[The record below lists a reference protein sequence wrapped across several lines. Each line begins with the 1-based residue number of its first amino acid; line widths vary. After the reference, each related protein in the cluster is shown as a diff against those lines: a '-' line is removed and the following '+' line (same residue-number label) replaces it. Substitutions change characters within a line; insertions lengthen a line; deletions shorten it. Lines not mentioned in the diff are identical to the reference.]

1 MISDAVGGETSG
13 SEQVTRVGTDTEA
26 RKQVMSPIVENFVAL
41 QADFQKQLAALRQL
55 TDNWQ
60 HEKDPLNT
68 LGNKPDNLYQVN
80 NDDRTVLIDK
90 NLVPRDAQDVANT
103 VKTMENEGSMKRANE
118 DETKLTTQNTDTP
131 IDKHDKNNNSAIRNL
146 IGDKQ
151 VEKLEEDAN
160 DKTIKDEISRDDKN
174 NISYEIRDAHQTE
187 TMMMIKNTISPIVS
201 EDHDKSINNSNNNNT
216 MNLIEKEVCNQAENS
231 WQNDRSD
238 REQKEISTIDR
249 NIKGEESKENKKE
262 ESVSSPG
269 IEKESSYTAMGETN
283 DITRSKENVKK
294 TVKMSSKVAQEKGE
308 EPIGSRIKESETT
321 SRKSSDPGQSGVE
334 IDKASS
340 PFSKKNEPPSQKA
353 SSDLHQRPLQ
363 VDKDSSLVEIPS
375 IPLPCNVSDHGLP
388 ESISPMLE
396 ESTRDQPQID
406 GIERPDLINETVE
419 QAGLDLSQRE
429 AQISAELIKVVE
441 NSSEEKNERISGNI
455 EMASKETNE
464 SNKLKRGEKDTQKAE
479 SNNVIGGS
487 RSTII
492 TTVENGFT
500 DQSFETV
507 LPEAPQ
513 KGKETQ
519 VEALLSAM
527 KSLPEQLLGPFI
539 SAMQMLS
546 SKKSSVVDA
555 GILDSESRKN
565 QNSSPLRTS
574 IDGGSI
580 EDESAPR
587 SVENSGKLVTEIGE
601 TTAADIEKLQEI
613 ETVRRN
619 EKNDNNV
626 KLTNVEGG
634 GMEAEFNRNRVP
646 EEEKL
651 LLNEG
656 ITETSM
662 EHVSSQKRSP
672 EIAVDDTNTSEKASN
687 SEHSQRS
694 INEIS
699 SIDSRASS
707 LDIENSSH
715 KYHLSNSE
723 IHTRN
728 PSIDDER
735 SSSKE
740 TDNSNG
746 TRSSLNNA
754 SLKNESL
761 IIDSPIRL
769 NEAIG
774 AQPLSSETS
783 SSFVRDSGTSVSES
797 SDMQMRST
805 AIGARAGDDNR
816 VKLIDASLVADNRP
830 SAESATILGRKSL
843 DNNHTNS
850 IRTDALPLV
859 STLEESPNLVDSRVS
874 VGPALKKTLIDPQ
887 KISEEPDNLIKNVS
901 QNCENIR
908 HEILKEVARKEIPEE
923 ARSVSLD
930 SSKDLEIA
938 QEISVDSK
946 IVVTPIDSKVDGIP
960 PDTESSVSNIS
971 MDSNI
976 VTREESENLKI
987 SIQPVPENSKITSN
1001 NTSLNSKTT
1010 ISEIISTEIS
1020 ADSKIIV
1027 KEISRTLTREI
1038 PSDSD
1043 IHKDSKITISET
1055 SRDSRSIPNEVLEDS
1070 KILYSE
1076 DPPDLKI
1083 AIPEKNSD
1091 ISKNLEIV
1099 SETSNNSKSLPSEI
1113 SEDLKIYTQED
1124 SSDLKLTVEK
1134 NPDISTNSNISNDSK
1149 SVPNEIPKDSK
1160 IVIQEDSKDC
1170 QVPIHKSSSY
1180 LNIIPEENSKTTS
1193 PDTFEE
1199 SDNGHKASQESK
1211 TPEILNKPTTIV
1223 HETSEN
1229 ALHVSEKVEQPI
1241 SVACHVPND
1250 KIDTSPLTS
1259 ASKSVDSKEET
1270 SKQISIRSKPEDNTA
1285 SPSPAK
1291 INDIEKDTS
1300 LLLLETKTGIE
1311 IQDNSNKSIRRI
1323 DSELGKNNGE
1333 IRSVLSPSTSGNVD
1347 ANKPSEL
1354 LANIESTIIT
1364 TSSDPSISG
1373 SSSSPLTLNGSA
1385 VNEPNSTDT
1394 NDIPGRFVA
1403 PNNVPDI
1410 SRNASNSIE
1419 GSTGIESNL
1428 NETYFA
1434 DNVPG
1439 TLNESSRDDKS
1450 TEKDSNNNAAHLYPP
1465 TWNEI
1470 GGNGIEIKRKENP
1483 EIYVVSDTSTICE
1496 DSSVN
1501 LTGFD
1506 SGIDSSQGIV
1516 ACSKVNSINDA
1527 HTGAADVIEIK
1538 ISEYPMIAVND
1549 CAPIKVVES
1558 RSEGEPIE
1566 GSRKLRTE
1574 SETREI
1580 VTISG
1585 ESAVDVENN
1594 ETDANEVD
1602 KAVTSRGMVKER
1614 SKSPAKKIGR
1624 RRSPVKVVKKPTG
1637 IPRRNF
1643 GKVSPKGATM
1653 AKAKETAAEITR
1665 RSTSSNQKSSRKSPP
1680 KTITKI
1686 AKNISSN
1693 EVTNKT
1699 RSLPPQRQK
1708 QILKNLKAPT
1718 EKMVTEKRSTIM
1730 NTLSKGCE
1738 QIKRSIMPAPLATD
1752 RSNEVADEKN
1762 LKGKNTLKCSFLSRI
1777 PVFTARRRL
1786 PPQTGETSWQSWRT
1800 VSGDGLTRAS
1810 TKPSITQQASRKSSS
1825 AGNSSKIGAGQKMD
1839 SDKVEGNLNGGKTV
1853 VVKTE
1858 AARTRTSGDEK
1869 GTGEKTKPAMVSE
1882 KNDKEVVVIEST
1894 KGDPMVSE
1902 EVDLNDT
1909 TSSEEYELEEVS
1921 DNETSASDLESV
1933 TESECISEKEQSD
1946 RTLDSTEEL
1955 TDAEIMLQETIN
1967 AIKAKI
1973 SDSEFE
1979 DSENEYITDNES
1991 QEDSNE
1997 DHVRDSFSEEEEEQL
2012 EKNKK
2017 IDDENSDNAS
2027 SEEDDTLRDDNVD
2040 LKNQQLERTNKLHD
2054 NTKNVSKKN
2063 IISKTCSI
2071 KKSAVFIKNDT
2082 NIVKDKSAKLS
2093 EKLEIN
2099 KSGKNEQN
2107 KIDLKTEIVKMK
2119 RSNDKRTKV
2128 NRRASTGCGRGV
2140 DQGGTLKK
2148 RFSLVASCIHRF
2160 EGEEKTEREYVESRS
2175 GNAKTGVS
2183 PKTERE
2189 VSRRQLSESLVDFVG
2204 PYC

>member
-1 MISDAVGGETSG
+1 MVSDAVGGETSG

-103 VKTMENEGSMKRANE
+103 VKTMENEGSMIRDNQ
-118 DETKLTTQNTDTP
+118 DETKLTIQNTDTP
-131 IDKHDKNNNSAIRNL
+131 IEKHDKNNDSAIRNL
-146 IGDKQ
+146 IGDKLG
-151 VEKLEEDAN
+151 VENLEEDTN
-160 DKTIKDEISRDDKN
+160 EKTIEGEISRDDKN
-174 NISYEIRDAHQTE
+174 NSSYEIRDARQITE
-187 TMMMIKNTISPIVS
+187 TMTMIENIISPNVT
-201 EDHDKSINNSNNNNT
+201 EDKSINNPNNNDT
-216 MNLIEKEVCNQAENS
+216 MSLIEKEVSNQVESS
-231 WQNDRSD
+231 WQNDRS
-238 REQKEISTIDR
+238 EQKEISIIDR
-249 NIKGEESKENKKE
+249 GIKGEESKENKKE

-269 IEKESSYTAMGETN
+269 IEKESSYTETN
-283 DITRSKENVKK
+283 DVTRSKENVKE

-340 PFSKKNEPPSQKA
+340 KKNEPPPSQKA

-363 VDKDSSLVEIPS
+363 VDKDSPLMEIPS

-388 ESISPMLE
+388 KSISPMLE
-396 ESTRDQPQID
+396 ESARDQPQID

-419 QAGLDLSQRE
+419 QAGSGLSQRE
-429 AQISAELIKVVE
+429 ATISAELIKAVE
-441 NSSEEKNERISGNI
+441 NSSEGRNERISGNI
-455 EMASKETNE
+455 ETAGKETNR
-464 SNKLKRGEKDTQKAE
+464 LKRGEKDTKAG
-479 SNNVIGGS
+479 SSNVIGGS

-492 TTVENGFT
+492 TTVENGFA

-507 LPEAPQ
+507 LPEARQ
-513 KGKETQ
+513 KGKESQ

-527 KSLPEQLLGPFI
+527 RSLPEQLLGPFV

-555 GILDSESRKN
+555 GVLDYESRKD
-565 QNSSPLRTS
+565 QNSSPLPTS
-574 IDGGSI
+574 IDRGSI

-587 SVENSGKLVTEIGE
+587 SVENSRKLVTEVGE

-619 EKNDNNV
+619 GRNDNNV
-626 KLTNVEGG
+626 KLTNVEGV
-634 GMEAEFNRNRVP
+634 GMEVEFNRNRIP

-651 LLNEG
+651 LANERR
-656 ITETSM
+656 TETSI

-687 SEHSQRS
+687 SEHIQRS
-694 INEIS
+694 MNEVS

-715 KYHLSNSE
+715 KYHISDSE

-728 PSIDDER
+728 DPSTIGGER

-740 TDNSNG
+740 TDNSND
-746 TRSSLNNA
+746 TRLNNA

-761 IIDSPIRL
+761 TTDSPIRP

-774 AQPLSSETS
+774 AQSLSSETS

-797 SDMQMRST
+797 SDMQMSST
-805 AIGARAGDDNR
+805 TIGVRAGDDNR

-830 SAESATILGRKSL
+830 SAESETILGRKSL
-843 DNNHTNS
+843 DNHTNS
-850 IRTDALPLV
+850 TRTDLPPKV
-859 STLEESPNLVDSRVS
+859 STLEENPNLIDSRVS
-874 VGPALKKTLIDPQ
+874 VGPALKNSPIDRQ

-901 QNCENIR
+901 QDCGNIR
-908 HEILKEVARKEIPEE
+908 REILKEVARKETDEGP
-923 ARSVSLD
+923 RSVSPD

-946 IVVTPIDSKVDGIP
+946 IVVTPINSKVDGIR
-960 PDTESSVSNIS
+960 PDIESSAPNIS
-971 MDSNI
+971 TDSNI
-976 VTREESENLKI
+976 VTREESENLEI
-987 SIQPVPENSKITSN
+987 SIQPVPDNSKITSN
-1001 NTSLNSKTT
+1001 IPLDSKTT

-1027 KEISRTLTREI
+1027 EEISKTLTREI

-1043 IHKDSKITISET
+1043 SIPKDSKITISET
-1055 SRDSRSIPNEVLEDS
+1055 SRDSRSIPNEVVEDS

-1076 DPPDLKI
+1076 DSSDLKI
-1083 AIPEKNSD
+1083 TILEKNSD
-1091 ISKNLEIV
+1091 ISKNLEV
-1099 SETSNNSKSLPSEI
+1099 SVTSNDSKSFPNQI
-1113 SEDLKIYTQED
+1113 SQDLKIYTQED
-1124 SSDLKLTVEK
+1124 SSDLKLTIVEK
-1134 NPDISTNSNISNDSK
+1134 NPDICTDSNISNDSK
-1149 SVPNEIPKDSK
+1149 SVPNEVPKDSK
-1160 IVIQEDSKDC
+1160 IVIQQVSKDC
-1170 QVPIHKSSSY
+1170 QIPIHKSSPD
-1180 LNIIPEENSKTTS
+1180 LNIVPEENSKTTL
-1193 PDTFEE
+1193 PATFEE
-1199 SDNGHKASQESK
+1199 SHKPSQECK

-1250 KIDTSPLTS
+1250 KIDTPPLTC
-1259 ASKSVDSKEET
+1259 ASKSVDSKEKT
-1270 SKQISIRSKPEDNTA
+1270 SKQINIRSKPEPEDNIA
-1285 SPSPAK
+1285 SPLE
-1291 INDIEKDTS
+1291 INENIEKDTS
-1300 LLLLETKTGIE
+1300 LLLPETKTDTE
-1311 IQDNSNKSIRRI
+1311 IQDNSNKSIKRI
-1323 DSELGKNNGE
+1323 DVSKLEKNNSRE
-1333 IRSVLSPSTSGNVD
+1333 IRPPSTSGKVD
-1347 ANKPSEL
+1347 ASEPSEPI
-1354 LANIESTIIT
+1354 ANTESTIT
-1364 TSSDPSISG
+1364 TISSDPSI
-1373 SSSSPLTLNGSA
+1373 SSSSPLTLYGSV

-1394 NDIPGRFVA
+1394 GDIPGRFVA

-1410 SRNASNSIE
+1410 SHNASNSS
-1419 GSTGIESNL
+1419 GVESNL

-1434 DNVPG
+1434 GNVPG
-1439 TLNESSRDDKS
+1439 TLKESSRDDDKS
-1450 TEKDSNNNAAHLYPP
+1450 TEKDSNNNAARLYPP

-1483 EIYVVSDTSTICE
+1483 GMHAVSDTSTIRE
-1496 DSSVN
+1496 DS
-1501 LTGFD
+1501 
-1506 SGIDSSQGIV
+1506 SGIDSSRGIV
-1516 ACSKVNSINDA
+1516 ACSNVNDA

-1558 RSEGEPIE
+1558 RSEGESIK

-1574 SETREI
+1574 SEI

-1585 ESAVDVENN
+1585 ESAVVVENN

-1602 KAVTSRGMVKER
+1602 KAVTSRGTVKER

-1665 RSTSSNQKSSRKSPP
+1665 RSTPSNQKLPRKSPP
-1680 KTITKI
+1680 KIITPRI

-1693 EVTNKT
+1693 EVKTSKT
-1699 RSLPPQRQK
+1699 RSLITSPKQK
-1708 QILKNLKAPT
+1708 EILKSVKPPT
-1718 EKMVTEKRSTIM
+1718 EKVVTEKRSTIM

-1738 QIKRSIMPAPLATD
+1738 QIKRSIISPAKLD
-1752 RSNEVADEKN
+1752 KSNEVADEKN
-1762 LKGKNTLKCSFLSRI
+1762 VKGKNTLKCSFLSRI
-1777 PVFTARRRL
+1777 PVFTASRRL
-1786 PPQTGETSWQSWRT
+1786 PRQTGETSWQSWRT
-1800 VSGDGLTRAS
+1800 VSGDGLNRAS
-1810 TKPSITQQASRKSSS
+1810 TKPSITQQAWRKSSS

-1853 VVKTE
+1853 AVKTE

-1869 GTGEKTKPAMVSE
+1869 GTGEKTKAAIVSE
-1882 KNDKEVVVIEST
+1882 KNDKEVVVIESAT

-1921 DNETSASDLESV
+1921 DNEISASDLVDSID
-1933 TESECISEKEQSD
+1933 ESECISEKEQSD
-1946 RTLDSTEEL
+1946 RTLDSAEEL

-1973 SDSEFE
+1973 SDSEFD

-1997 DHVRDSFSEEEEEQL
+1997 YRVRDCSSEEEEEQL
-2012 EKNKK
+2012 EIDKK
-2017 IDDENSDNAS
+2017 IDDEISDDTS

-2040 LKNQQLERTNKLHD
+2040 QKNQLLQRTNKLHD
-2054 NTKNVSKKN
+2054 DTKNVSKKD
-2063 IISKTCSI
+2063 IISKTCST
-2071 KKSAVFIKNDT
+2071 KKSAVFVKKDA
-2082 NIVKDKSAKLS
+2082 NIVKDKSVKLS

-2099 KSGKNEQN
+2099 KSGKNEEN
-2107 KIDLKTEIVKMK
+2107 KTDLKTEIVKVK

-2128 NRRASTGCGRGV
+2128 NRRASTGRGV

-2148 RFSLVASCIHRF
+2148 RFSLVASCIRRF

-2175 GNAKTGVS
+2175 GNAKTGGS

>member
-1 MISDAVGGETSG
+1 MVSDAVGGETSG
-13 SEQVTRVGTDTEA
+13 SEQITRVGTDTEA

-118 DETKLTTQNTDTP
+118 DETKLTIQNTP
-131 IDKHDKNNNSAIRNL
+131 IEKHDKNNDSEIRNL
-146 IGDKQ
+146 IGEKQ
-151 VEKLEEDAN
+151 VEELEEDTR

-174 NISYEIRDAHQTE
+174 NISYEIHQTE
-187 TMMMIKNTISPIVS
+187 PMMMIKNIISPIVT
-201 EDHDKSINNSNNNNT
+201 EDHDKSINNPTTS
-216 MNLIEKEVCNQAENS
+216 LIEKEVSDLEENS

-238 REQKEISTIDR
+238 REQKEISIIDKD
-249 NIKGEESKENKKE
+249 IKREKSKENKKE

-269 IEKESSYTAMGETN
+269 IEKESSYTEVGETN
-283 DITRSKENVKK
+283 DVTRSKENVKK
-294 TVKMSSKVAQEKGE
+294 TVKMSSKVAQEKCE
-308 EPIGSRIKESETT
+308 EPIGSRIKESET
-321 SRKSSDPGQSGVE
+321 SCRKRSEQSGVE

-363 VDKDSSLVEIPS
+363 VDKDSSLVGIPS
-375 IPLPCNVSDHGLP
+375 IPLPCNVSGHDLP
-388 ESISPMLE
+388 ESISRMLE
-396 ESTRDQPQID
+396 ESTRDQPQTD
-406 GIERPDLINETVE
+406 GIERPDLINETME
-419 QAGLDLSQRE
+419 RDGLDLSRRE
-429 AQISAELIKVVE
+429 ISAELIKAVE
-441 NSSEEKNERISGNI
+441 NSFEEKNERISGNI
-455 EMASKETNE
+455 ETASKETNE
-464 SNKLKRGEKDTQKAE
+464 SNKLKRGEKDTKAE
-479 SNNVIGGS
+479 SNKVIGGS

-492 TTVENGFT
+492 TTAENGFT

-507 LPEAPQ
+507 FPEAPQ

-546 SKKSSVVDA
+546 SKKSSVVD
-555 GILDSESRKN
+555 SESGKN

-574 IDGGSI
+574 VDGGSI

-587 SVENSGKLVTEIGE
+587 SVENSGKLVTEFGE

-626 KLTNVEGG
+626 KLTNAEGG
-634 GMEAEFNRNRVP
+634 EMEAEFNRNRVL
-646 EEEKL
+646 EEEKSL
-651 LLNEG
+651 RK
-656 ITETSM
+656 TETSI

-672 EIAVDDTNTSEKASN
+672 EIADTNTSEKAPN
-687 SEHSQRS
+687 SEHSRRS
-694 INEIS
+694 INEV
-699 SIDSRASS
+699 SRASS

-715 KYHLSNSE
+715 KYHLEANSE
-723 IHTRN
+723 IHA
-728 PSIDDER
+728 IDDER

-746 TRSSLNNA
+746 TRGSRLNNA
-754 SLKNESL
+754 SLKNESFT
-761 IIDSPIRL
+761 IDSPIRL

-774 AQPLSSETS
+774 AQSLSSETS

-805 AIGARAGDDNR
+805 TIGARAGDDNR
-816 VKLIDASLVADNRP
+816 VKLIDASLVVDNRP
-830 SAESATILGRKSL
+830 SAESAAILGRKSL

-850 IRTDALPLV
+850 TNVPPKV
-859 STLEESPNLVDSRVS
+859 CTLEESPNLVDGRVS
-874 VGPALKKTLIDPQ
+874 VGPALKNSRIDPQ

-901 QNCENIR
+901 EDCGNIR
-908 HEILKEVARKEIPEE
+908 HEILKEVARKEIAEGS
-923 ARSVSLD
+923 RSVSPD
-930 SSKDLEIA
+930 SSKGLEIA

-960 PDTESSVSNIS
+960 PDIESSVPNIS

-976 VTREESENLKI
+976 VTREESENLEI
-987 SIQPVPENSKITSN
+987 SIQLVPENSNITSN
-1001 NTSLNSKTT
+1001 IPLDSKTT
-1010 ISEIISTEIS
+1010 IPEIISTEIS
-1020 ADSKIIV
+1020 MDSKIV
-1027 KEISRTLTREI
+1027 VEEISKTLTREI
-1038 PSDSD
+1038 PLDSD
-1043 IHKDSKITISET
+1043 IPKDSKITISET
-1055 SRDSRSIPNEVLEDS
+1055 SRDFKSIPNEVLEDS
-1070 KILYSE
+1070 KIFSE
-1076 DPPDLKI
+1076 DSSDSKL

-1091 ISKNLEIV
+1091 ISKNLEVV
-1099 SETSNNSKSLPSEI
+1099 SETSNDSKSLPNEI

-1124 SSDLKLTVEK
+1124 SSNLKLMIVNEK
-1134 NPDISTNSNISNDSK
+1134 NPDISTDSNISNDSK
-1149 SVPNEIPKDSK
+1149 SAPNEVSKDSK
-1160 IVIQEDSKDC
+1160 TVIQEVSKDRI
-1170 QVPIHKSSSY
+1170 PIPKSSSD
-1180 LNIIPEENSKTTS
+1180 LNIIPEENRKTNS

-1199 SDNGHKASQESK
+1199 SGNGHKPKSQESK

-1250 KIDTSPLTS
+1250 KIDTSRLTS
-1259 ASKSVDSKEET
+1259 ASKCVDSKEKT
-1270 SKQISIRSKPEDNTA
+1270 CKQINIRSKREPKDNTA
-1285 SPSPAK
+1285 SPAK
-1291 INDIEKDTS
+1291 VNDIEKDTS
-1300 LLLLETKTGIE
+1300 LLLLETKTDIE
-1311 IQDNSNKSIRRI
+1311 IQDNSNKSIKRI
-1323 DSELGKNNGE
+1323 DSEIGKNVDGE

-1347 ANKPSEL
+1347 ANEPCEAL
-1354 LANIESTIIT
+1354 TNTESTIVTI
-1364 TSSDPSISG
+1364 SDPSISG
-1373 SSSSPLTLNGSA
+1373 SSSNPLTLNGSA
-1385 VNEPNSTDT
+1385 FNEANSTDT
-1394 NDIPGRFVA
+1394 NDIPFVA
-1403 PNNVPDI
+1403 PNI
-1410 SRNASNSIE
+1410 SHNASNSIE
-1419 GSTGIESNL
+1419 EGIESNL
-1428 NETYFA
+1428 NETYLA

-1439 TLNESSRDDKS
+1439 ILNESSRDDDKS
-1450 TEKDSNNNAAHLYPP
+1450 IEKDSNNNAADLYPS
-1465 TWNEI
+1465 WNEI
-1470 GGNGIEIKRKENP
+1470 GENGVEIKRSKENP
-1483 EIYVVSDTSTICE
+1483 EIYVVSDTICE

-1506 SGIDSSQGIV
+1506 SGIDSSQAIV
-1516 ACSKVNSINDA
+1516 ACSNVNGINEA

-1538 ISEYPMIAVND
+1538 ISECPMIAVND

-1602 KAVTSRGMVKER
+1602 KAVTSRGTVKER

-1653 AKAKETAAEITR
+1653 AKAKETAIEITR
-1665 RSTSSNQKSSRKSPP
+1665 RSTLSNQKSRKSPP
-1680 KTITKI
+1680 KTTTKI
-1686 AKNISSN
+1686 ARNISSN
-1693 EVTNKT
+1693 EVTNRT
-1699 RSLPPQRQK
+1699 RSLPLRQK
-1708 QILKNLKAPT
+1708 QISKNLKPPT
-1718 EKMVTEKRSTIM
+1718 EKVITEKRSTIM

-1738 QIKRSIMPAPLATD
+1738 QIKRSIMPAQLAAD
-1752 RSNEVADEKN
+1752 RSNEIADEKN
-1762 LKGKNTLKCSFLSRI
+1762 LKGKNTLKSSFLSRI
-1777 PVFTARRRL
+1777 PVFTATRRL
-1786 PPQTGETSWQSWRT
+1786 PRQTGETSWQSWRT

-1810 TKPSITQQASRKSSS
+1810 TKPSITQQAWRKSSS
-1825 AGNSSKIGAGQKMD
+1825 AGNASKIGAGQKMD

-1853 VVKTE
+1853 AVKTE

-1882 KNDKEVVVIEST
+1882 KNDKEVVVNESA

-1921 DNETSASDLESV
+1921 DNETSASDLESI

-1979 DSENEYITDNES
+1979 NSENEYITDNES

-2012 EKNKK
+2012 EKDKK
-2017 IDDENSDNAS
+2017 IDNSDNAS

-2040 LKNQQLERTNKLHD
+2040 LKNQQLQRTNKLHD

-2063 IISKTCSI
+2063 IIFKTCST
-2071 KKSAVFIKNDT
+2071 KKSAVFIKNDA
-2082 NIVKDKSAKLS
+2082 NIVKDKSAKLN

-2099 KSGKNEQN
+2099 KSGKKEQN
-2107 KIDLKTEIVKMK
+2107 KTDLKTEIVKVK
-2119 RSNDKRTKV
+2119 RSSDKRTKV
-2128 NRRASTGCGRGV
+2128 NRRASTGCDRGV

-2148 RFSLVASCIHRF
+2148 RFSLVASCIRRF

-2175 GNAKTGVS
+2175 GKAKTGGS